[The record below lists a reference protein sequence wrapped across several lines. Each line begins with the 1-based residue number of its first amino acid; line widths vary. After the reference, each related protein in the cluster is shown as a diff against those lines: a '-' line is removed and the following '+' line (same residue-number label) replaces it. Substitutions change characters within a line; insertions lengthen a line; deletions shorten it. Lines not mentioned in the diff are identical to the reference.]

1 MRTASFLPALLLAS
15 ACLLAPSFR
24 ACAAT
29 LESAAG
35 PLKLALD
42 DESALATISLNGQPI
57 LEYAFGTNRFKPCVH
72 ALYSLKGDNLLIDSP
87 PDHVHHHGLMYAIT
101 VNGIN
106 FWEEQTD
113 PGVQR
118 AIGLP
123 GRELGTNADGLPRA
137 ILTQTIH
144 WLARSN
150 RFLADTQPVALLIE
164 QRRLTLTVNEKAGEV
179 ALDWQGSFLVGPGAD
194 QVTLTGTPYHGLG
207 LRFIHEF
214 DHVAKRLNS
223 AGLGYL
229 PAGGDEV
236 TPCVWSAMTQNV
248 NGHDVT
254 VSMHRDP
261 LNAGFGSFFS
271 MLNGFAYLSATQG
284 LDKQPLAYRQGSKFG
299 LHYLVAVTTSALTAD
314 QLEARHR
321 AWRTPG
327 RRPSS

>member
-1 MRTASFLPALLLAS
+1 MHTASFLRVLLLTA
-15 ACLLAPSFR
+15 ACLLAPSFP
-24 ACAAT
+24 ACSAT

-35 PLKLALD
+35 PLKLTLD
-42 DESALATISLNGQPI
+42 DQAALTTISFNGQPI

-72 ALYSLKGDNLLIDSP
+72 ALYSLKGDNVLIDSP

-144 WLARSN
+144 WVAQSN
-150 RFLADTQPVALLIE
+150 RFLVDTQPAALLIE
-164 QRRLTLTVNEKAGEV
+164 QRRLTLTVNEKEGEV
-179 ALDWQGSFLVGPGAD
+179 AVEWQGDFEAGPGVD
-194 QVTLTGTPYHGLG
+194 WVTLTGKSYHGLG

-223 AGLGYL
+223 GGLLYL

-236 TPCVWSAMTQNV
+236 TPSVWSAMTQNV
-248 NGHDVT
+248 NGRDLT
-254 VSMHRDP
+254 VSMHKDP
-261 LNAGFGSFFS
+261 LNTGASTFFS

-284 LDKQPLAYRQGSKFG
+284 LDKQPLAYRRGAKFH
-299 LHYLVAVTTSALTAD
+299 LRYLVTVTTAALTAD

-321 AWRTPG
+321 AWRTG

>member
-1 MRTASFLPALLLAS
+1 MRTASFLPVLLLAS
-15 ACLLAPSFR
+15 TCLLAPPFR
-24 ACAAT
+24 ARSAT
-29 LESAAG
+29 LESATG
-35 PLKLALD
+35 PLKLTLD
-42 DESALATISLNGQPI
+42 DQAALTTISFNGQPVI
-57 LEYAFGTNRFKPCVH
+57 EYAFGTNRFKPCVH
-72 ALYSLKGDNLLIDSP
+72 ALHSLKGDNVLIDWP

-123 GRELGTNADGLPRA
+123 GRDLGTNVDGLPKA
-137 ILTQTIH
+137 VLTQTIH
-144 WLARSN
+144 WVAQSN

-179 ALDWQGSFLVGPGAD
+179 AVEWQGDFEVGPGAD
-194 QVTLTGTPYHGLG
+194 QVTLTGKPYHGLG

-223 AGLGYL
+223 GGLGYL

-236 TPCVWSAMTQNV
+236 TPSVWSAMIQNV
-248 NGHDVT
+248 NGRDLT
-254 VSMHRDP
+254 VSMHKDP
-261 LNAGFGSFFS
+261 LNAGASTFFS
-271 MLNGFAYLSATQG
+271 MLNGFAYLSATQA
-284 LDKQPLAYRQGSKFG
+284 LDKQPLAYRRGAKFR
-299 LHYLVAVTTSALTAD
+299 LRYLVTVTTSALTAD

-321 AWRTPG
+321 AWRMAL